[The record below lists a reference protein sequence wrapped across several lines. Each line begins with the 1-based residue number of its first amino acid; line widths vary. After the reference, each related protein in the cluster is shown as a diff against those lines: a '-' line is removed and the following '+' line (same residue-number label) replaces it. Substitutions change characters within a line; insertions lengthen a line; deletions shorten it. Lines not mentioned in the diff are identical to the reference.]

1 MSWRLRPF
9 WREAADLQQMPCSAT
24 GTDTRSLRVRGV
36 GRRAI
41 GIFMAFNLLDRGR
54 AVEQQKLAH
63 ARGLLAPG
71 WMPQSEVSNL
81 VQPLRQDVL
90 EEPAHEFV
98 ARHAAGPPLVTVLHG
113 SEGQAQ

>member
-1 MSWRLRPF
+1 MALAPILARGGGP
-9 WREAADLQQMPCSAT
+9 AADALFRHRDRHEVPQGA
-24 GTDTRSLRVRGV
+24 G
-36 GRRAI
+36 GRPAGDRHLK
-41 GIFMAFNLLDRGR
+41 AFSLLDRGW
-54 AVEQQKLAH
+54 AVEQQELAH